1 VSCGILNYIFLNH
14 RLNGYISRQLLTFK
28 NKNMKL
34 KTFFAA
40 AVIVAMTTSCGGS
53 KTEETK
59 SETTEAAP
67 AAAAETPATGEASI
81 VKNWV
86 LENIDASAAMAGM
99 PKENQD
105 KMKAAM
111 DAMVSTQK
119 GKMSLDMQEGGKVMA
134 NASDMSGNWKTSEG
148 KWTLSEDKKSLTLDI
163 DGKKDEFIVAELTAD
178 KLNLEMKGEK
188 MNMIFVP
195 KK

>member
-1 VSCGILNYIFLNH
+1 
-14 RLNGYISRQLLTFK
+14 
-28 NKNMKL
+28 MKL

-40 AVIVAMTTSCGGS
+40 AVIVAMATSCGGS

-59 SETTEAAP
+59 TETTEAAP
-67 AAAAETPATGEASI
+67 AAAETPATGETSI

-111 DAMVSTQK
+111 DGMVSSQK

-148 KWTLSEDKKSLTLDI
+148 KWTLSEDKKTLTLDI

>member
-1 VSCGILNYIFLNH
+1 
-14 RLNGYISRQLLTFK
+14 
-28 NKNMKL
+28 MKL

-40 AVIVAMTTSCGGS
+40 AVVVAMATSCGS
-53 KTEETK
+53 KTEEAK
-59 SETTEAAP
+59 AETTETTP
-67 AAAAETPATGEASI
+67 AAATETPAAGEASI

-86 LENIDASAAMAGM
+86 LDNIDASAAMAGM
-99 PKENQD
+99 PKDNQD

-119 GKMSLDMQEGGKVMA
+119 GKMSLDIQGGGKVMA
-134 NASDMSGNWKTSEG
+134 NASDMAGNWKTSEG
-148 KWTLSEDKKSLTLDI
+148 KWTLSDDKKTLTLDI
-163 DGKKDEFIVAELTAD
+163 DGKKDEFIVAELSAD

-195 KK
+195 KQ

>member
-1 VSCGILNYIFLNH
+1 
-14 RLNGYISRQLLTFK
+14 
-28 NKNMKL
+28 MKF

-40 AVIVAMTTSCGGS
+40 AVIVAMATSCGGS

-59 SETTEAAP
+59 TETTEAAP
-67 AAAAETPATGEASI
+67 TAAETPATSEASV

-86 LENIDASAAMAGM
+86 LDNIDASAAMAGM
-99 PKENQD
+99 PKENQE

-111 DAMVSTQK
+111 DAMVASQK
-119 GKMSLDMQEGGKVMA
+119 GKMALDIQDGGKVVA

-148 KWTLSEDKKSLTLDI
+148 KWTLSDDKKTLTLDI
-163 DGKKDEFIVAELTAD
+163 DGKKDEFMVAELSAD
-178 KLNLEMKGEK
+178 KMNLEMKGEK

>member
-1 VSCGILNYIFLNH
+1 
-14 RLNGYISRQLLTFK
+14 
-28 NKNMKL
+28 MKL

-40 AVIVAMTTSCGGS
+40 ALIAVMATSCGGS
-53 KTEETK
+53 KAEETK
-59 SETTEAAP
+59 TETTEASP
-67 AAAAETPATGEASI
+67 ATAETPATGEASV

-99 PKENQD
+99 PKENQE

-111 DAMVSTQK
+111 DAMISSQK
-119 GKMSLDMQEGGKVMA
+119 GKMALDIQAGGKVMA

-148 KWTLSEDKKSLTLDI
+148 KWSLSDDKKTLTLDI
-163 DGKKDEFIVAELTAD
+163 DGKKDEFTVAELTAD

-188 MNMIFVP
+188 MNMIFAA

>member
-1 VSCGILNYIFLNH
+1 
-14 RLNGYISRQLLTFK
+14 
-28 NKNMKL
+28 M
-34 KTFFAA
+34 A
-40 AVIVAMTTSCGGS
+40 TSCGGS
-53 KTEETK
+53 KAEETK
-59 SETTEAAP
+59 TETTEAAP
-67 AAAAETPATGEASI
+67 AASAETPAAAEASV

-86 LENIDASAAMAGM
+86 LDNIDASAAMAGM

-119 GKMSLDMQEGGKVMA
+119 GKMSLDIQEGGKVMA

-148 KWTLSEDKKSLTLDI
+148 KWTLSDDKKTLTLDI

-178 KLNLEMKGEK
+178 KMNLEMKGEK

>member
-1 VSCGILNYIFLNH
+1 
-14 RLNGYISRQLLTFK
+14 
-28 NKNMKL
+28 
-34 KTFFAA
+34 
-40 AVIVAMTTSCGGS
+40 
-53 KTEETK
+53 
-59 SETTEAAP
+59 
-67 AAAAETPATGEASI
+67 
-81 VKNWV
+81 
-86 LENIDASAAMAGM
+86 MAGM

>member
-1 VSCGILNYIFLNH
+1 
-14 RLNGYISRQLLTFK
+14 
-28 NKNMKL
+28 MKL

-40 AVIVAMTTSCGGS
+40 AVIVAMATSCGGS
-53 KTEETK
+53 KAEETK
-59 SETTEAAP
+59 TETTEAAP
-67 AAAAETPATGEASI
+67 AAAAETPAAGEASI

-86 LENIDASAAMAGM
+86 LDNIDASAAMAGM

>member
-1 VSCGILNYIFLNH
+1 
-14 RLNGYISRQLLTFK
+14 
-28 NKNMKL
+28 MKL

-40 AVIVAMTTSCGGS
+40 AVIVAMATSCGGS
-53 KTEETK
+53 KTEEAKT
-59 SETTEAAP
+59 ETTEAAP
-67 AAAAETPATGEASI
+67 AAAETPAASGSSI

-86 LENIDASAAMAGM
+86 LDNIDASAAMAGM
-99 PKENQD
+99 PKENQE

-111 DAMVSTQK
+111 DAMVSSQK
-119 GKMSLDMQEGGKVMA
+119 GKMSLDIQDGGKVMA
-134 NASDMSGNWKTSEG
+134 NASDMSGNWKTTEG
-148 KWTLSEDKKSLTLDI
+148 KWSLSEDKKTLTLDM

-178 KLNLEMKGEK
+178 KMNLEMKGEK

>member
-1 VSCGILNYIFLNH
+1 
-14 RLNGYISRQLLTFK
+14 
-28 NKNMKL
+28 MKL

-40 AVIVAMTTSCGGS
+40 AIIVAMATSCGGS
-53 KTEETK
+53 KTEEKT

-148 KWTLSEDKKSLTLDI
+148 KWTLSEDKKTLTLDI
-163 DGKKDEFIVAELTAD
+163 DGKKDEFIVAELSAD

>member
-1 VSCGILNYIFLNH
+1 
-14 RLNGYISRQLLTFK
+14 
-28 NKNMKL
+28 M
-34 KTFFAA
+34 
-40 AVIVAMTTSCGGS
+40 IVAMATSCGGS
-53 KTEETK
+53 KAEETK
-59 SETTEAAP
+59 TETTEAAP
-67 AAAAETPATGEASI
+67 AASAETPAAAEASV

-86 LENIDASAAMAGM
+86 LDNIDASAAMAGM

-119 GKMSLDMQEGGKVMA
+119 GKMSLDIQEGGKVMA

-148 KWTLSEDKKSLTLDI
+148 KWTLSDDKKTLTLDI

-178 KLNLEMKGEK
+178 KMNLEMKGEK